1 MDPKV
6 NYFIVGLFVVVLSA
20 LTILFSLWMV
30 LGFNQQTY
38 SDYLIYVTESV
49 SGLNVEAPVKFN
61 GVEVGTVK
69 HISLTP
75 NNPGQ
80 VTVEI
85 AVQTGTPI
93 SVDTR
98 ATMMSQ
104 GITGLTFINLKGGNA
119 QSALLK
125 AKSGQLPVIVSAPSL
140 LVRLDTTINNLSL
153 ALLEIDRSLIQV
165 LGKENQQNFSKI
177 LRSLATVTSGM
188 AAHQNDINA
197 SLMATPIAMNNMSQ
211 ASISITRTLTDL
223 NSQLSQGLLPNLTQL
238 TTELQTDPAMLI
250 RGRQNPVLGPGES

>member
-6 NYFIVGLFVVVLSA
+6 NYFIVGVFVVVFSA
-20 LTILFSLWMV
+20 LAILFSLWMV

-38 SDYLIYVTESV
+38 DDYLIYVSESV

-61 GVEVGTVK
+61 GVEVGSVK
-69 HISLTP
+69 RISLTP

-104 GITGLTFINLKGGNA
+104 GITGLTFINLKGGDA
-119 QSALLK
+119 HSTLLK
-125 AKSGQLPVIVSAPSL
+125 ANNGHLPVIVSTPSL
-140 LVRLDTTINNLSL
+140 LVRLDTTINDLSL
-153 ALLEIDRSLIQV
+153 ALLEIDKSLMQV
-165 LGKENQQNFSKI
+165 LGKENQQNLAKI
-177 LRSLATVTSGM
+177 LRSLASVTTAM
-188 AAHQNDINA
+188 ADHQSDIKA
-197 SLMATPIAMNNMSQ
+197 TLAATPIAMNSVSQ
-211 ASISITRTLTDL
+211 ASGSITRVLSDL
-223 NSQLSQGLLPNLTQL
+223 NSQLTQGLLPNLNQL

-250 RGRQNPVLGPGES
+250 RGRQHPVLGPGES